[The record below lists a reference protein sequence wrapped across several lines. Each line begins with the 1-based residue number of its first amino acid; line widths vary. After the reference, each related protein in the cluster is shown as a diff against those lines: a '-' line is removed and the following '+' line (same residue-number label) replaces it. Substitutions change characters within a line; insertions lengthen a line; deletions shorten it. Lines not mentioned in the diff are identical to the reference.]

1 MDQTD
6 QPQQAGDSTV
16 SPRADLWSSFLWIAL
31 GAAIV
36 WTSLGMD
43 RLERLGASIYTAP
56 GLVPGLLG
64 AAIAI
69 MGFLLLLRALRAG
82 ALRSVP
88 SSKLVLANHWRL
100 IFSLGFSLLYALI
113 VVKSALPFWLIT
125 AIYVAVFVIVFQLE
139 ERREKNQVPRGLIVA
154 VAHGLISG
162 LLIQYV
168 FEELFFVRL
177 P

>member
-6 QPQQAGDSTV
+6 NQQPAADDSV
-16 SPRADLWSSFLWIAL
+16 SPRADLWSSLLWIGL
-31 GAAIV
+31 GGAIV
-36 WTSLGMD
+36 WISLGMD

-69 MGFLLLLRALRAG
+69 MGLLLLLRAVRAG
-82 ALRSVP
+82 ALRSATQADWSP
-88 SSKLVLANHWRL
+88 ARHWRL
-100 IFSLGFSLLYALI
+100 IFSLGWSLVYALV
-113 VVKSALPFWLIT
+113 VVKSALPFWLLT
-125 AIYVAVFVIVFQLE
+125 AVYIAVFVIVFQYE
-139 ERREKNQVPRGLIVA
+139 ERKAKAQIPRGIAVA
-154 VAHGLISG
+154 VVHGLISG
-162 LLIQYV
+162 ALIQYV

>member
-1 MDQTD
+1 MSQSD
-6 QPQQAGDSTV
+6 QPQQAGDGTV

-31 GAAIV
+31 GLAIV
-36 WTSLGMD
+36 WGSLGME

-64 AAIAI
+64 AAIAV
-69 MGFLLLLRALRAG
+69 MGLLLLLRAVRAG
-82 ALRSVP
+82 ALRAMQRK
-88 SSKLVLANHWRL
+88 KLVLANHWRL
-100 IFSLGFSLLYALI
+100 IFSLGWSLLYALI

-125 AIYVAVFVIVFQLE
+125 AVYIAVFVIVFQLE
-139 ERREKNQVPRGLIVA
+139 ERRTKNQVPRGLIVA
-154 VAHGLISG
+154 VVHGLISG